1 MAWYELDEWNA
12 LGAAGESIKAAL
24 EKAAALMRQASADA
38 VKLAVDAR
46 ARAEFAKMMAKNL
59 DEVRHAT
66 TAAVNSVDTSRLDA
80 QMLARVE
87 AMRLELGKYDSFSK
101 IAQEADS
108 LGRVMFA
115 VGRQLGGLISAAQL
129 LWVLKDRNA
138 SSHEVGGTA
147 ISVMGGIFG
156 GMLGSMLVPPVGT
169 IIVATAAGLAAKFAW
184 EGYIAPNL
192 LNWSETHSPNFR
204 QEISRTIDRL
214 TGTSTSD
221 ISVVQISTR
230 DVWTTTTYSNGVR
243 IESADLP
250 YKDYSPG
257 FEAGTIRAGD
267 RWVGYS
273 LKIIA
278 PDGKGGSTTQYIGQ
292 SGMVTET
299 NGRRYPEFRV

>member
-184 EGYIAPNL
+184 EGYMERPHVSEDTRTL
-192 LNWSETHSPNFR
+192 L
-204 QEISRTIDRL
+204 
-214 TGTSTSD
+214 
-221 ISVVQISTR
+221 
-230 DVWTTTTYSNGVR
+230 
-243 IESADLP
+243 
-250 YKDYSPG
+250 K
-257 FEAGTIRAGD
+257 
-267 RWVGYS
+267 
-273 LKIIA
+273 
-278 PDGKGGSTTQYIGQ
+278 
-292 SGMVTET
+292 
-299 NGRRYPEFRV
+299 